1 MTTLQQQNLDAIT
14 AKKYDRLSAQTAP
27 KSPES
32 LGFYVG
38 WDYSR
43 NLHTATL
50 RDGNLVW
57 GNMLSTGSVGIGDPV
72 TVQLDGS
79 SAIAAFKVTP
89 R

>member
-1 MTTLQQQNLDAIT
+1 MTLQQQNLNAIT
-14 AKKYDRLSAQTAP
+14 GKKYDRLSAQTAP
-27 KSPES
+27 KPPETI
-32 LGFYVG
+32 GFYAG

-50 RDGNLVW
+50 MDGNLVW